1 MKRTRWV
8 CSTLLLAAAC
18 QGDLS
23 GPPGETTDDPE
34 PTVPSTPT
42 DFEPGDEAGSCNLD
56 ALLPPEAYGRKVKT
70 LLTGLSLTDGELT
83 QLTQD
88 PDALRGLVDEWL
100 ATPEADLT
108 LRQFFMTAF
117 QQTGVNNDSLFYLMG
132 RNVQNFGRFTS
143 PNSANTADLLNRNL
157 KESFA
162 RTMVELGNQG
172 EPFTVALTTERF
184 MMTTAQLAFM
194 AYTDDELVD
203 DAGVREVRNTADDFA
218 QFVLYRDEAA
228 APPFAQALDPS
239 HANFGHF
246 WHKELAGL
254 PASCNVAAANT
265 IDFGSIQAGD
275 WRIQGNGV
283 SPSFYVFS
291 MLMGRHHGVTR
302 QGQAECNSGATGQ
315 GKPLFE
321 RGDFSDWRM
330 VEVRRPTQGERATV
344 FYDLATLRGATELV
358 VHTDRV
364 GFLTTPGFFST
375 WMNNED
381 NSARVTVNQALIVA
395 LGKSFEGQAVTDFSP
410 TDLDAEH
417 APPESECYGCHQ
429 TLDPMR
435 DFYRASYTSFYG
447 QQLDPERVDLEA
459 DFVFGGVTTKGNGIR
474 DLATILLDHPD
485 FPRAWAHKL
494 CYLANGAACEEGAA
508 FDLVVASFVDSGFDF
523 AVLVGELFASPLVTG
538 SACVDGASSGTGAS
552 IARRTIFCN
561 ELSHRLGIDDVC
573 GLSSFKEEGSPLQNG
588 ARDASSAIPDD
599 GFARAEVAPVVITE
613 TSLFTRANAEAT
625 CVLVA
630 QNAFEDLYE
639 GETSDAATLQMVTQ
653 VMALPLSDE
662 RHASAL
668 AILREHWAE
677 ALATGLTDRDAAES
691 TFVLACM
698 APSIAGVGF

>member
-1 MKRTRWV
+1 MIRTRGFF
-8 CSTLLLAAAC
+8 STLLLASAC

-23 GPPGETTDDPE
+23 GPPGETDDDLDPN
-34 PTVPSTPT
+34 VPSTPT
-42 DFEPGDEAGSCNLD
+42 DFEPGDESGSCNLD

-70 LLTGLSLTDGELT
+70 LLTGLPLTDGELT
-83 QLTQD
+83 QLEAD
-88 PDALRGLVDEWL
+88 PEALRGLVGEWL
-100 ATPEADLT
+100 ATPEAERT
-108 LRQFFMTAF
+108 LQQFFMTAF
-117 QQTGVNNDSLFYLMG
+117 QQTGVNTDSLFYLMG
-132 RNVQNFGRFTS
+132 RNVQSFGKFTA
-143 PNSANTADLLNRNL
+143 PNSAPTADLLNRNL

-162 RTMVELGNQG
+162 RTMVELDKQG
-172 EPFTVALTTERF
+172 EPFTAALTTERF

-194 AYTDDELVD
+194 AYTDDETVD
-203 DAGVREVRNTADDFA
+203 DEGQREVRNTADDFDR
-218 QFVLYRDEAA
+218 FVLYRDEAA

-246 WHKELAGL
+246 WHKELVDL
-254 PASCNVAAANT
+254 PAACNVAATNT

-275 WRIQGNGV
+275 WRIQGNAV

-291 MLMGRHHGVTR
+291 LLMGRHQGVAR
-302 QGQAECNSGATGQ
+302 QGQTNCNTGASNQ
-315 GKPLFE
+315 GKPLFQ
-321 RGDFSDWRM
+321 RQDFSDWRM
-330 VEVRRPTQGERATV
+330 VQVRRPTESERATV
-344 FYDLATLRGATELV
+344 FYDLAALRGATELV

-381 NSARVTVNQALIVA
+381 NSSRVTVNQALIVA

-417 APPESECYGCHQ
+417 APPDSECYGCHQ

-435 DFYRASYTSFYG
+435 DFYRASYTNFYG
-447 QQLDPERVDLEA
+447 QQQDPERVDLEA
-459 DFVFGGVTTKGNGIR
+459 DFVFRGVTTKGNGIR
-474 DLATILLDHPD
+474 DLAAILVDHPD
-485 FPRAWAHKL
+485 FPKAWAHKL

-508 FDLVVASFVDSGFDF
+508 LDLVVASFVDSGFDF
-523 AVLVGELFASPLVTG
+523 GVLVRDLYSSPLVTG
-538 SACVDGASSGTGAS
+538 AACVDGASSGTGAS

-573 GLSSFKEEGSPLQNG
+573 GLSSFKEEGSALQNG

-599 GFARAEVAPVVITE
+599 SFARAEVAPVVITE

-630 QNAFEDLYE
+630 QNSFEDLYE
-639 GETSDAATLQMVTQ
+639 GETSEAATLQMVTQ
-653 VMALPLSDE
+653 LMALPPSDE
-662 RHASAL
+662 RHAPAL
-668 AILREHWAE
+668 AILREHWAG